1 MISKCTAVSTCCLAV
16 LVIMC
21 QVTKVYASVP
31 YNQQVI
37 GVADFSGQDKLL
49 GKFIADTLLT
59 DLNLGQ
65 RLDLVEREQIGR
77 AVTEL
82 RLQSSGL
89 TRPTDIKR
97 VGSLIGADYLIVG
110 SYLDNH
116 GELIINARVVSV
128 HSGRLVAGEAANAE
142 GSDTQVLQLT
152 RTVAARLYHNICGRS
167 LEQDSAGTQPDVT
180 SAAQYPTSDVASVQ
194 PVSVGPS
201 DQNGGQFMPGG
212 TANSQVTEADLQR
225 LSTTLSGGRA
235 STFHGSHPNAVVNR
249 LRTMVVI
256 VRALLPFAAR
266 STGPNT
272 AKLPVREWASIPFW
286 ARPYIEVAI
295 ARGFWPASRPLLLN
309 EPATREFVKF
319 LVDRFTAMSASPVAV
334 APPVNTPP
342 PPVPCSYTGLIVDA
356 RGLGTDRCMG
366 LRILDEDGNMIY
378 PTPNHMPD
386 PGYIDQ
392 NGDARF
398 VHRIADAY
406 HAGPRPLVVRAI
418 DGRDDILV
426 VNNRTA
432 RRIRRL
438 NADGQFLWHWNVT
451 VVLDYGH

>member
-1 MISKCTAVSTCCLAV
+1 MISKFTAAGPVGLALLLAFCLVRVSSA
-16 LVIMC
+16 
-21 QVTKVYASVP
+21 AVP

-37 GVADFSGQDKLL
+37 GVADFSGQDHQL

-89 TRPTDIKR
+89 TRASDIKR
-97 VGSLIGADYLIVG
+97 VGTLVGADYLIVG
-110 SYLDNH
+110 SYMDNH
-116 GELIINARVVSV
+116 GTLIINARVVSV

-167 LEQDSAGTQPDVT
+167 LVNDSNVDNSTTTVAANGNSDNGSLSPAATTDV
-180 SAAQYPTSDVASVQ
+180 SQNSV
-194 PVSVGPS
+194 
-201 DQNGGQFMPGG
+201 FFER
-212 TANSQVTEADLQR
+212 EADPNSPITEEELQQISR
-225 LSTTLSGGRA
+225 TLSGDRA
-235 STFHGSHPNAVVNR
+235 STFHAVHPHAIVNR

-272 AKLPVREWASIPFW
+272 AQLPSREWATIPFW
-286 ARPYIEVAI
+286 ARPYVEVAV
-295 ARGFWPASRPLLLN
+295 ARGFWPAERPLMLTAT
-309 EPATREFVKF
+309 ATRAFVKY

-334 APPVNTPP
+334 APPVVTPP
-342 PPVPCSYTGLIVDA
+342 PPVPGSYTGLVVDA
-356 RGLGTDRCMG
+356 RGLGTDRCMS
-366 LRILDEDGNMIY
+366 LRIVDENGNMIY
-378 PTPNHMPD
+378 PTANHMPD
-386 PGYIDQ
+386 PDYIDQ

-398 VHRIADAY
+398 VHRLSEAD
-406 HAGPRPLVVRAI
+406 HAGARPLVVRAV
-418 DGRDDILV
+418 DGRNDVLV

-432 RRIRRL
+432 NRIRRL
-438 NADGQFLWHWNVT
+438 NTAGQFLWNWNVT

>member
-1 MISKCTAVSTCCLAV
+1 MFSKFSAVCARCLVVFLCLTATITC
-16 LVIMC
+16 
-21 QVTKVYASVP
+21 YASVP

-37 GVADFSGQDKLL
+37 AVADFAGQDHPL

-65 RLDLVEREQIGR
+65 RLDLVERDQIGR

-167 LEQDSAGTQPDVT
+167 LEDDSEVAQTAAT
-180 SAAQYPTSDVASVQ
+180 STLAYTNSGDATIN
-194 PVSVGPS
+194 PVSTA
-201 DQNGGQFMPGG
+201 QNPQGSGVFMPGS
-212 TANSQVTEADLQR
+212 TSNSLVTEADLER
-225 LSTTLSGGRA
+225 LSKSLADGRP
-235 STFHGSHPNAVVNR
+235 STFHGNHPNAVVNR

-272 AKLPVREWASIPFW
+272 AQLPAREWTSIPFW
-286 ARPYIEVAI
+286 ARPYIEVAV

-309 EPATREFVKF
+309 EPATREFVKY

-334 APPVNTPP
+334 APPVVTPP
-342 PPVPCSYTGLIVDA
+342 PPVPGSYTGLIVDA

-366 LRILDEDGNMIY
+366 LRIVDEDGNMIY
-378 PTPNHMPD
+378 PTRNHMPD

-398 VHRIADAY
+398 VHRVADAY
-406 HAGPRPLVVRAI
+406 HAGPRPLIVRAI
-418 DGRDDILV
+418 DGRNDVLV

-438 NADGQFLWHWNVT
+438 NNQGQFLWRWNVT